1 MNSATFRGL
10 ILPCCD
16 VPSVISDSSTLK
28 ELTELEVLAA
38 KHIRNRALVSE
49 IRNQLAL

>member
-1 MNSATFRGL
+1 MNNLTPKNLESAFQYL
-10 ILPCCD
+10 EDPQMELPE
-16 VPSVISDSSTLK
+16 TLK

-49 IRNQLAL
+49 IRNP